1 MPVSDASAAT
11 GSSLPAGLP
20 GDVAVRLLKAPRLDP
35 PPQRDDLVSA
45 RVSEMLLRIEREGM
59 DAVRAYSRELD
70 GWDPPTFVVGD
81 AEIRAAGE
89 SLSDELKEAISF
101 AQRQVRNFA
110 EQQRRTLVAFE
121 VETLPGVF
129 LGQRQIPVARV
140 GAYIPAGRV
149 PMLATPFMT
158 VLVAKTAGVDSVV
171 ACSPPRGGAGIHPPV
186 LHSIATSGA

>member
-70 GWDPPTFVVGD
+70 GWAPEPFLVSP
-81 AEIRAAGE
+81 AEIDAAAASLPGE
-89 SLSDELKEAISF
+89 LTAAIAF
-101 AQRQVRNFA
+101 AQAQVRGFA
-110 EQQRRTLVAFE
+110 ERQRATLTDFE

-129 LGQRQIPVARV
+129 L
-140 GAYIPAGRV
+140 
-149 PMLATPFMT
+149 
-158 VLVAKTAGVDSVV
+158 
-171 ACSPPRGGAGIHPPV
+171 
-186 LHSIATSGA
+186 